1 MPFKE
6 DSYENNYSLDYTN
19 DGILVGYV
27 HGVLIGKS
35 ALLQKIWKDKDNGY
49 SGLGRD
55 LLSKFELWA
64 LSQHATAIIGMF
76 APELDREEEARTFY
90 KRNDFSID
98 HGNRL
103 YKRLT

>member
-6 DSYENNYSLDYTN
+6 DSYEKTTYSTT
-19 DGILVGYV
+19 
-27 HGVLIGKS
+27 
-35 ALLQKIWKDKDNGY
+35 QIWKDKDNGY

-76 APELDREEEARTFY
+76 APELDREEEARIFY
-90 KRNDFSID
+90 IRNKFSID